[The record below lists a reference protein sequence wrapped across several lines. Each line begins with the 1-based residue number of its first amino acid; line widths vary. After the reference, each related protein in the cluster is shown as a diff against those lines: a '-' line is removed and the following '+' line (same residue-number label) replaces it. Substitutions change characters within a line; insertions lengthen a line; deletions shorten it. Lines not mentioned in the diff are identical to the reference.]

1 MLKSV
6 FDLHQNFGLA
16 DMVSSFKFQPKV
28 EVKNHFRLIARI
40 WASNS
45 IAIISAQFFRLSFS
59 SDFVVNLKICL
70 H

>member
-16 DMVSSFKFQPKV
+16 DMVSSFKFKPKGD
-28 EVKNHFRLIARI
+28 VKNHFRLTARI

-45 IAIISAQFFRLSFS
+45 VAIFSAQFFRLSFS
-59 SDFVVNLKICL
+59 SDFVVNLKI
-70 H
+70 

>member
-1 MLKSV
+1 MLKSIC
-6 FDLHQNFGLA
+6 DLYPNFGLA
-16 DMVSSFKFQPKV
+16 DKVSSFKFQPKV

-59 SDFVVNLKICL
+59 SDFVENLKICL
-70 H
+70 P